1 MNRRAPPIPPGLALI
16 VAVLAVSTGA
26 IFARLADAPAL
37 VIAAYRCLGA
47 TAILLPLAW
56 FRARHELEGM
66 TRREWALG
74 LGAGCFLAIHFASWI
89 SSLDYTTVASSVVL
103 VSTSPVWVGLL
114 TPLISRDRLS
124 RMTVLGIVVSVVG
137 AVIIGIE
144 DFQIGG
150 PALFGD
156 ALAVIGAM
164 TVGVY
169 LLIGRRLR
177 QKLSLLSYVV
187 VCYGMAGA
195 LLLALILLLGLP
207 LGGYSP
213 DTYLWLLAVAVVPQV
228 IGHSSYNWALG
239 WFSASMIAVTLVG
252 EPVLSTILAYLVL
265 DETIGMAT
273 LQGGLILLLG
283 IYLAARGEGGQR
295 APQTSLNSEAAA

>member
-1 MNRRAPPIPPGLALI
+1 MNRRAPPIPPGLALV

-47 TAILLPLAW
+47 TAILFPLAW
-56 FRARHELEGM
+56 FHARDELKGM

-124 RMTVLGIVVSVVG
+124 RMTVLGIVVSVAG
-137 AVIIGIE
+137 ALIIGIE

-156 ALAVIGAM
+156 ALAVVGAM

-187 VCYGMAGA
+187 VCYGMAG
-195 LLLALILLLGLP
+195 LLLLGMVLLLGLP
-207 LGGYSP
+207 LGGYTP
-213 DTYLWLLAVAVVPQV
+213 DTYLWLLAVAIVPQI

-265 DETIGMAT
+265 GETIGMAT

-283 IYLAARGEGGQR
+283 IYLAARGEGGQS
-295 APQTSLNSEAAA
+295 APRTSLNSEAAA